1 MGSRAGREL
10 APSGEAVNSK
20 AFIVDG
26 RVQGVGFRYF
36 VLREAQALGLSG
48 WVRNL
53 PDGRVE
59 VLANG
64 EPDMISALEAR
75 LWVGPPHARVATV
88 EARDAEPQEQ
98 VEFRIA
104 PTPW

>member
-1 MGSRAGREL
+1 MSGGAPGSRAVSRC
-10 APSGEAVNSK
+10 
-20 AFIVDG
+20 FIVNG

-36 VLREAQALGLSG
+36 VVREAQALGLAG

-59 VLANG
+59 VLASG
-64 EPDMISALEAR
+64 APDIVSALEGR
-75 LWVGPPHARVATV
+75 LWEGPPHAKVSSV
-88 EARDAEPQEQ
+88 EAREAEAPTY
-98 VEFRIA
+98 VEFRVL

>member
-1 MGSRAGREL
+1 VT
-10 APSGEAVNSK
+10 APDPSDAISK
-20 AFIVDG
+20 RFIVAG

-36 VLREAQALGLSG
+36 VVREAEALGLSG

-59 VLANG
+59 TLASGAPDVVSVLEG
-64 EPDMISALEAR
+64 R
-75 LWVGPPHARVATV
+75 LWEGPPHARVTAV
-88 EARDAEPQEQ
+88 EIKEAEPATYA
-98 VEFRIA
+98 EFRVL

>member
-1 MGSRAGREL
+1 MVTKR
-10 APSGEAVNSK
+10 
-20 AFIVDG
+20 FIVSG

-36 VLREAQALGLSG
+36 IVREAEALGLAG

-59 VLANG
+59 VLASG
-64 EPDMISALEAR
+64 DGGPVDVLEGR
-75 LWVGPPHARVATV
+75 LWQGPPHAHVAGV
-88 EARDAEPQEQ
+88 ESAAGERPATPG
-98 VEFRIA
+98 FRII

>member
-1 MGSRAGREL
+1 MATKRFVVS
-10 APSGEAVNSK
+10 
-20 AFIVDG
+20 G

-36 VLREAQALGLSG
+36 VVREAEALGLAG

-59 VLANG
+59 VLASG
-64 EPDMISALEAR
+64 EGGPVDALEGR
-75 LWVGPPHARVATV
+75 LWQGPPHAHVAAV
-88 EARDAEPQEQ
+88 EAVEGEPPRTA
-98 VEFRIA
+98 EFRVL

>member
-1 MGSRAGREL
+1 MSERVGG
-10 APSGEAVNSK
+10 PGAVAKCFVVN
-20 AFIVDG
+20 G

-36 VLREAQALGLSG
+36 VVREAQALGLAG

-59 VLANG
+59 VLASG
-64 EPDMISALEAR
+64 ASDIVGAFEGR
-75 LWVGPPHARVATV
+75 LWQGPPHARVTSV
-88 EARDAEPQEQ
+88 EAREAETPTYA
-98 VEFRIA
+98 EFRVL

>member
-1 MGSRAGREL
+1 MSKRPG
-10 APSGEAVNSK
+10 GEGPVARCFVVN
-20 AFIVDG
+20 G

-36 VLREAQALGLSG
+36 VVREAQALGLAG

-59 VLANG
+59 VLASG
-64 EPDMISALEAR
+64 DPDIVSALEGR
-75 LWVGPPHARVATV
+75 LWEGPPHARVTSV
-88 EARDAEPQEQ
+88 EARQAEVPQYA
-98 VEFRIA
+98 EFRVL